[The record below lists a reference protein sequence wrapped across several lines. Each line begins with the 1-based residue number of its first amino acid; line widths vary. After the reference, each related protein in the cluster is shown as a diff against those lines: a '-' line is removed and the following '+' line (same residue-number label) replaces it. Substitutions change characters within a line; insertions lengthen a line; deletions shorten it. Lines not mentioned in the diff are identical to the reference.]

1 MKSEEKKVNE
11 LTPMEKLMFTIGQL
25 NEKSK
30 DAKKKKVLSEVMKL
44 IEHVILDD
52 IEENLFIKFY
62 VMTRLFVVDEMT
74 EEDVERCHLEATAS
88 FKVMFNAKG
97 MFEESNEY
105 QSKNN

>member
-25 NEKSK
+25 NENSK
-30 DAKKKKVLSEVMKL
+30 DAKKKKVLTEVMKI
-44 IEHVILDD
+44 IENVILDD

-74 EEDVERCHLEATAS
+74 EQDVDRCYLEASAS
-88 FKVMFNAKG
+88 FQVMFNAKS
-97 MFEESNEY
+97 MFEDFTEN
-105 QSKNN
+105 QIKNN

>member
-30 DAKKKKVLSEVMKL
+30 NAKRKETLTEVMKI

-52 IEENLFIKFY
+52 IEENLFVKFY

-74 EEDVERCHLEATAS
+74 EQDVETCHLEATAS
-88 FKVMFNAKG
+88 FKVMFNAKK